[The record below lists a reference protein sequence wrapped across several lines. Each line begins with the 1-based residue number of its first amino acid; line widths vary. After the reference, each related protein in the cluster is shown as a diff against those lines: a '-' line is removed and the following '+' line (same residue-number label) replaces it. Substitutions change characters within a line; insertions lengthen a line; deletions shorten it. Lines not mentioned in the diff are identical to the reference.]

1 MGAIASR
8 ERAILLVL
16 AAVQFTNVVDF
27 MIVMPLG
34 DNLMEALHINPGQF
48 ALIVASYTYS
58 ACVAGLLAALF
69 VDRFDRKAAFLGFY
83 VGFLVGTLLC
93 GFAPTYSTLLAAR
106 IVTGAFGG
114 VVGGLAMTIIGDVFP
129 EERRG
134 AATGILMSG
143 FAIASVVGVPLGLKL
158 RDYFG
163 WHAPFWLLAGLGTLV
178 LPVAIWAMPRV
189 RGHLDHPAGM
199 RSPLAALWGTMTEWN
214 HLRAFALIVSL
225 MLGGFSVIPFIATF
239 LVKNVGIARA
249 DLWLVFTVGGA
260 LSFVAAPGIGRLADR
275 YGKLR
280 VYRLVAPVAA
290 ILILIITNLPRLP
303 VALALIPVGLLM
315 ASNSGR
321 MVVAMAM
328 VVGCVEPRR
337 RGSFMSV
344 NSAVQHAAMGLG
356 ASIGGLMLGQAS
368 DGSLT
373 HFDRVG
379 YFAFAATMLTLY
391 LAGRL
396 RPDRPS
402 LKPEPVGELI
412 DDPIFSIPAAESL

>member
-8 ERAILLVL
+8 QRAILLVL

-34 DNLMEALHINPGQF
+34 PRLMAALHIGPGQF
-48 ALIVASYTYS
+48 GLIVSSYTFS
-58 ACVAGLLAALF
+58 ACVAGLLAAF
-69 VDRFDRKAAFLGFY
+69 VVDRLDRKAAFLGFY

-106 IVTGAFGG
+106 VVTGAFGG
-114 VVGGLAMTIIGDVFP
+114 IVGGLALTIIGDVFP

-143 FAIASVVGVPLGLKL
+143 FAIASVVGVPLGLKAGDL
-158 RDYFG
+158 YG
-163 WHAPFWLLAGLGTLV
+163 WHAPFWFLAGLGTLV
-178 LPVAIWAMPRV
+178 LPVAIWAMPRIG
-189 RGHLDHPAGM
+189 GHLDHSGRV
-199 RSPLAALWGTMTEWN
+199 RSPVAELWSTMTEGN
-214 HLRAFALIVSL
+214 HLRAFALVVAL
-225 MLGGFSVIPFIATF
+225 MLGGFSVIPYIATY
-239 LVKNVGIARA
+239 LVKNVGVANQDI
-249 DLWLVFTVGGA
+249 WLVFTVGGA
-260 LSFVAAPGIGRLADR
+260 LSFVAAPGIGRMADR
-275 YGKLR
+275 FGKLR
-280 VYRLVAPVAA
+280 VYRIVAPVAGV
-290 ILILIITNLPRLP
+290 LILIITHLPRLP

-328 VVGCVEPRR
+328 VTGCVEPRR

-344 NSAVQHAAMGLG
+344 NSAVQHFSMGLG
-356 ASIGGLMLGQAS
+356 AYVGGLMLGQAA

-379 YFAFAATMLTLY
+379 YFAFAATALTLY

-396 RPDRPS
+396 RPDNS
-402 LKPEPVGELI
+402 SVKPEPVAELM
-412 DDPIFSIPAAESL
+412 DDPMFSIPAAESL